1 MRTAAK
7 YNFDTEFRT
16 DGDLVS
22 GTTRGRQKRSLA
34 QDEIDQMCA
43 EARAEG
49 MSAGEVRAQEA
60 IAAAA
65 RRAAVAMAEAF
76 AEMSRSQEALRN
88 EAADIALAAAR
99 KLARAALAALP
110 GAEVEAML
118 REAMHQAI
126 GEPRIT
132 LRAAPE
138 VAEAISGQLAEIGHE
153 EGFDGRVQISADPSL
168 KDADCRIEWRGG
180 GAERAES
187 TIEAAIADLIARR
200 FAIHEYTKEQSD
212 AGQ

>member
-1 MRTAAK
+1 MQSAAK
-7 YNFDTEFRT
+7 YTFDTEFRT

-22 GTTRGRQKRSLA
+22 AVARGRQKKSLT
-34 QDEIDQMCA
+34 QEELDEVCA
-43 EARAEG
+43 EARTEG
-49 MSAGEVRAQEA
+49 MNAGQVRAQEA

-65 RRAAVAMAEAF
+65 HDAAQAIAAALAQIAHDYEVL
-76 AEMSRSQEALRN
+76 RS

-99 KLARAALAALP
+99 KLARSALAALP
-110 GAEVEAML
+110 AAEVEAML

-126 GEPRIT
+126 GEPRIL
-132 LRAAPE
+132 LRAAPA
-138 VAEAISGQLAEIGHE
+138 VAEAISRHLTDIAHE
-153 EGFDGRVQISADPSL
+153 EGYDGRVQISADPSL

-200 FAIHEYTKEQSD
+200 FAIQEITKEQSD
-212 AGQ
+212 VGR

>member
-1 MRTAAK
+1 MQAAAK
-7 YNFDTEFRT
+7 YTFDLEFRA
-16 DGDLVS
+16 DSDQAFGPA
-22 GTTRGRQKRSLA
+22 RARQKKSVTQEEL
-34 QDEIDQMCA
+34 DELCA
-43 EARAEG
+43 NARCEG
-49 MSAGEVRAQEA
+49 MDAGEVRAQEA
-60 IAAAA
+60 IAAGAGEAVRAITAA
-65 RRAAVAMAEAF
+65 LAQISREHEAI
-76 AEMSRSQEALRN
+76 RS

-110 GAEVEAML
+110 AAEVEAMV

-126 GEPRIT
+126 GEPRIV
-132 LRAAPE
+132 LRTAPA
-138 VAEAISGQLAEIGHE
+138 VAEVISERLASIAQD
-153 EGFDGRVQISADPSL
+153 EGYDGRVQISADPSL

-200 FAIHEYTKEQSD
+200 FAVHEFTKEQSD